1 MSVTKP
7 TGGKRMVS
15 LAFGPSGH
23 SAGELAALFVAD
35 RPGAMEL
42 PILSEPEIAEVVR
55 QLRRRLLRRQRVQS
69 RA

>member
-1 MSVTKP
+1 MSASRLAE
-7 TGGKRMVS
+7 GKHTPS
-15 LAFGPSGH
+15 LALGPSEH
-23 SAGELAALFVAD
+23 SPGELTALFVAD

>member
-1 MSVTKP
+1 MSVPRRVGDKRTTSLVLGP
-7 TGGKRMVS
+7 TEQS
-15 LAFGPSGH
+15 P
-23 SAGELAALFVAD
+23 GELAALFVAD

-55 QLRRRLLRRQRVQS
+55 QLRRRLLRRHCVRS

>member
-1 MSVTKP
+1 METLTRAKSRDAAALELGLP
-7 TGGKRMVS
+7 EQS
-15 LAFGPSGH
+15 P
-23 SAGELAALFVAD
+23 GEVAALFLAD

-42 PILSEPEIAEVVR
+42 PMLTEPQIAEVVR